1 MNDKDFYA
9 KYQSINFDTI
19 LSDPDLLQSKDL
31 YINYKNEYYNKTQA
45 NYNNLKNLNNQL
57 DELLSKEKTKN
68 DTKYTFLYIDQNKI
82 ELLKKEIKDVLF
94 YQNLLFDNFNH
105 YLLILNAD
113 KHNFNTKQNSKKFL
127 NLFKKKL

>member
-105 YLLILNAD
+105 YLLIFNAD